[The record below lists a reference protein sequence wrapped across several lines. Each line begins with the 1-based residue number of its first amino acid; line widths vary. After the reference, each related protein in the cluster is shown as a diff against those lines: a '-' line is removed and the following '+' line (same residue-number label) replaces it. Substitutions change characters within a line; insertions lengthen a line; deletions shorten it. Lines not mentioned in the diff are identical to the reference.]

1 MVIPGTARL
10 IYDYSKSF
18 LLNSFFTIYVT
29 NFTSFDKTLVMNMT
43 KLGLSRFSHVHMY
56 SG

>member
-18 LLNSFFTIYVT
+18 LLNSFFTIYGT

-43 KLGLSRFSHVHMY
+43 KLGLSRFSSLHMY